1 MATTRFQRHRR
12 VRGKVHGTDAR
23 PRLAV
28 FRSNKNIQI
37 QLIDDVN
44 HVTILGMSTKHVED
58 AKATKSAKAKS
69 LGAMFGKKV
78 QELEKGKYKAIVFD
92 RGGYRYHGRV
102 KAVAEGLR
110 ESGLSF

>member
-1 MATTRFQRHRR
+1 MVTSRLKRHRR
-12 VRGKVHGTDAR
+12 VRGKVHGTTER

-37 QLIDDVN
+37 QLIDDVKR
-44 HVTILGMSTKHVED
+44 VTILGMSTNVIAD
-58 AKATKSAKAKS
+58 AKLTKVDEAKK
-69 LGAMFGKKV
+69 LGVEFAKKV
-78 QELEKGKYKAIVFD
+78 VEIEDGKYKTIVFD

-110 ESGLSF
+110 ESGLIF

>member
-1 MATTRFQRHRR
+1 MVTNRFKRHKRI
-12 VRGKVHGTDAR
+12 RGKVHGTEAR

-37 QLIDDVN
+37 QLIDDEKR
-44 HVTILGMSTKHVED
+44 VTLLGMTTKHVDD
-58 AKATKSAKAKS
+58 AKATKSDKARK
-69 LGAMFGKKV
+69 LGVMFGKKV
-78 QELEKGKYKAIVFD
+78 LELENGKYSAIVFD